1 MCRCNAR
8 GRILNIQISIFKYQS
23 IVQELL
29 QRHAV
34 EYAAAQ
40 SADLLLTYDSSNT
53 KCLTSDS
60 LEKQKAFQFVYKN
73 TLSLGSLCGP

>member
-1 MCRCNAR
+1 MRR
-8 GRILNIQISIFKYQS
+8 HRHPMFY
-23 IVQELL
+23 L

-40 SADLLLTYDSSNT
+40 SADLFLTYDSSNT
-53 KCLTSDS
+53 KCLISDS

-73 TLSLGSLCGP
+73 Q